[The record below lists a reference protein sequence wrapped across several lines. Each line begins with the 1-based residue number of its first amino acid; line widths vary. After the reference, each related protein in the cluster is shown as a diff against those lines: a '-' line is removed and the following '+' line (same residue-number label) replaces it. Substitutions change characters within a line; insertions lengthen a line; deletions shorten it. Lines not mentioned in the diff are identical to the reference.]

1 MEARWSASRC
11 LAPKK
16 GDPSFY
22 EASEDRIC
30 VGDGHL
36 DVIRQGVF
44 PNRKIREECV
54 HSRIRQRFSGA
65 LGFDAKGARPGVS
78 LVVGTP
84 GRGRTT
90 EGPDCEPLGKRTAAS
105 QSCPLER
112 TPYFRFS
119 QRGRRTAR
127 QYGLRRNA
135 RREDVVGDHDW
146 ARRNPLAVDRP
157 ESANSKSRKYPEVGE
172 ADSLV

>member
-30 VGDGHL
+30 VGGGHV
-36 DVIRQGVF
+36 DVIRQGV
-44 PNRKIREECV
+44 PNRKIREKYL

-65 LGFDAKGARPGVS
+65 LGFDAKGTRSGVS
-78 LVVGTP
+78 LVFGTP
-84 GRGRTT
+84 SRGRTT

-105 QSCPLER
+105 QSCPLRR
-112 TPYFRFS
+112 TPYLRFS

-127 QYGLRRNA
+127 RYGLRRNA
-135 RREDVVGDHDW
+135 RREDVVGDHDR
-146 ARRNPLAVDRP
+146 ARWKPLAVDRP
-157 ESANSKSRKYPEVGE
+157 ESARSKSRKCPEVGG

>member
-36 DVIRQGVF
+36 DVIRRGVF
-44 PNRKIREECV
+44 PNRKIREKYL
-54 HSRIRQRFSGA
+54 HSRIRQRFSVA
-65 LGFDAKGARPGVS
+65 LGFDAKSARPVVS

-84 GRGRTT
+84 PRGRTT
-90 EGPDCEPLGKRTAAS
+90 ERPYSELLGTRNAAS
-105 QSCPLER
+105 QSCPLE
-112 TPYFRFS
+112 S
-119 QRGRRTAR
+119 
-127 QYGLRRNA
+127 
-135 RREDVVGDHDW
+135 
-146 ARRNPLAVDRP
+146 
-157 ESANSKSRKYPEVGE
+157 
-172 ADSLV
+172 

>member
-1 MEARWSASRC
+1 M
-11 LAPKK
+11 
-16 GDPSFY
+16 
-22 EASEDRIC
+22 C

-44 PNRKIREECV
+44 RNRKIREKAL
-54 HSRIRQRFSGA
+54 RAGIRQSFSGA
-65 LGFDAKGARPGVS
+65 LGFDAKGTRSGVS

-84 GRGRTT
+84 PRGRTT

-127 QYGLRRNA
+127 RYGLRRNA

-146 ARRNPLAVDRP
+146 SRWKLLAVDRP
-157 ESANSKSRKYPEVGE
+157 GGASF
-172 ADSLV
+172 

>member
-44 PNRKIREECV
+44 PNRKTSEKYL

-65 LGFDAKGARPGVS
+65 LGFDAKGTRSGVS

-84 GRGRTT
+84 PRGRTT
-90 EGPDCEPLGKRTAAS
+90 EGRDCEPLGKRTAAS

-112 TPYFRFS
+112 TAYFRFS

-127 QYGLRRNA
+127 RYGLRRNA
-135 RREDVVGDHDW
+135 RREDVVRGHDW
-146 ARRNPLAVDRP
+146 ARWKPLAVDRP
-157 ESANSKSRKYPEVGE
+157 ESASFKSRKCPEVGE